1 MNSPEYLIVGGGLAG
16 LYSAY
21 RLAQAG
27 RTFTLIEAANSAGGR
42 IAAAPAPDACAS
54 VLDVGPT
61 WFWPHQARMQSLLQ
75 ELELSWYPQY
85 TDGDALYQMT
95 QVGGPLRTAGAG
107 AMLSYRLA
115 GGMTALITSLQ
126 EKLEANRLVFNTEA
140 TAAERQDDHWT
151 LSVRTHDGTGTYC
164 GQNLVIAV
172 PPRQVL
178 RALTPER
185 WASPELQSALRGQQ
199 TWMAAQAKFVAAYA
213 EPFWRAAGLSGDAFS
228 RTGPLVEIHD
238 ATDESAGIAALF
250 GFVGVP
256 ALQRARIGTDRLGD
270 ACLRQL
276 EALFGSQASSPSY
289 VTLKDWSVNSLI
301 ATRQDCEEAPAHANF
316 PRNVFRNELEALSVH
331 LAGSEY
337 ATAEPGYLE
346 GALESSDRWLTAV
359 VNEPELPTNKGS
371 N

>member
-1 MNSPEYLIVGGGLAG
+1 
-16 LYSAY
+16 
-21 RLAQAG
+21 
-27 RTFTLIEAANSAGGR
+27 
-42 IAAAPAPDACAS
+42 
-54 VLDVGPT
+54 
-61 WFWPHQARMQSLLQ
+61 MQSLLR
-75 ELELSWYPQY
+75 ELGLLWYPQY
-85 TDGDALYQMT
+85 TDGDVLYQMT
-95 QVGGPLRTAGAG
+95 EVGEPVRTAGAG
-107 AMLSYRLA
+107 AMLSYRVA
-115 GGMTALITSLQ
+115 GGMTALIASLQ
-126 EKLEANRLVFNTEA
+126 EKLDAKRLLVNTEV
-140 TAAERQDDHWT
+140 TAAERQGNHWS
-151 LSVRTHDGTGTYC
+151 LSVLNHDGQATIAGR
-164 GQNLVIAV
+164 NLVIAV

-178 RALTPER
+178 RGLTPER

-213 EPFWRAAGLSGDAFS
+213 EPFWREAGLSGDAFS

-276 EALFGSQASSPSY
+276 VALFGSQASSPSY
-289 VTLKDWSVNSLI
+289 VTLKDWSVNPLI
-301 ATRQDCEEAPAHANF
+301 ATRQDCEEAPTHANF
-316 PRNVFRNELEALSVH
+316 PRDVFRTELDTLSVH

>member
-27 RTFTLIEAANSAGGR
+27 RTFTLIEAARSAGGR
-42 IAAAPAPDACAS
+42 IAASPAPDAYAS

-75 ELELSWYPQY
+75 ELEVSSYPQY

-95 QVGGPLRTAGAG
+95 QVGGPVRTAGAG
-107 AMLSYRLA
+107 AMLSYRVA

-126 EKLEANRLVFNTEA
+126 EKLEANRLVLNTEA

-151 LSVRTHDGTGTYC
+151 LSVRTPDGAGTYC

-238 ATDESAGIAALF
+238 ATDELTGTAALF
-250 GFVGVP
+250 GFVGIP
-256 ALQRARIGTDRLGD
+256 ARQRARIGPGALRD

-276 EALFGSQASSPSY
+276 VALFGDQASTPTY
-289 VTLKDWSVNSLI
+289 MYLKDWSDNPWV
-301 ATRQDCEEAPAHANF
+301 ATPQDLDEAPAHASF
-316 PRNVFRNELEALSVH
+316 PLESFRAELVALSLH

-337 ATAEPGYLE
+337 ATLEPGYLE
-346 GALESSDRWLTAV
+346 GALEASDRWLTSEGVGTAD
-359 VNEPELPTNKGS
+359 
-371 N
+371 